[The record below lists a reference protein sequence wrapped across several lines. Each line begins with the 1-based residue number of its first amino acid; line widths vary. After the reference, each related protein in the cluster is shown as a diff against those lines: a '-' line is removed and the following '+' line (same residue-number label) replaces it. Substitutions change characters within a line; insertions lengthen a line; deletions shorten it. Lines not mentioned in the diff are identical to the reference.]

1 MKLYNG
7 YERLAR
13 NYTLLSDEY
22 EFTMA
27 NGYLASGK
35 EKEEAV
41 FDIFFRKIPNNGGYA
56 IMAGLDKIIPYI
68 QNLRFGER
76 ELDYFRRKGYPQ
88 EFINY
93 LKNFK
98 FTGDIYAIPDGTPVF
113 PNEPIVT
120 VKAPLIEA
128 QIVETTLLS
137 IVNGAMEH
145 ATGARRIIEATPKN
159 VGVMEFGSR
168 RADGTEAAIDASIYG
183 IMAGCIGTSN
193 IIAADMLNLKA
204 MGTQAHSWIESYP
217 TEYDAFLSYAKV
229 YPNNCILLVDTID
242 TLKSGIP
249 NAIKV
254 FQYMKDNGINVNNI
268 GIRIDSG
275 DLAYLSK
282 EARIMLDNA
291 GFPQAK
297 ICLSNG
303 LTAETIESLI
313 HQGAKFDSLGVGD
326 NISKPEGRMGCVYK
340 EVALREN
347 NKWIPKIKL
356 SNDAIKI
363 VNPDFKNLY
372 RAYDKNTGYAIAD
385 IMTRANEKINNDELV
400 IVSPT
405 DYLKRTT
412 ISNFELVKL
421 QMPIFINGEL
431 VYDDP
436 EIKEKQNYCNSQMDT
451 LYPEVKRTKMPH
463 EYYVDGTEDYVKFK
477 NEMII
482 NAKKLVRKR

>member
-1 MKLYNG
+1 
-7 YERLAR
+7 
-13 NYTLLSDEY
+13 
-22 EFTMA
+22 
-27 NGYLASGK
+27 
-35 EKEEAV
+35 
-41 FDIFFRKIPNNGGYA
+41 
-56 IMAGLDKIIPYI
+56 
-68 QNLRFGER
+68 
-76 ELDYFRRKGYPQ
+76 
-88 EFINY
+88 
-93 LKNFK
+93 
-98 FTGDIYAIPDGTPVF
+98 
-113 PNEPIVT
+113 
-120 VKAPLIEA
+120 
-128 QIVETTLLS
+128 
-137 IVNGAMEH
+137 
-145 ATGARRIIEATPKN
+145 
-159 VGVMEFGSR
+159 
-168 RADGTEAAIDASIYG
+168 
-183 IMAGCIGTSN
+183 
-193 IIAADMLNLKA
+193 
-204 MGTQAHSWIESYP
+204 
-217 TEYDAFLSYAKV
+217 
-229 YPNNCILLVDTID
+229 
-242 TLKSGIP
+242 
-249 NAIKV
+249 
-254 FQYMKDNGINVNNI
+254 
-268 GIRIDSG
+268 
-275 DLAYLSK
+275 
-282 EARIMLDNA
+282 
-291 GFPQAK
+291 
-297 ICLSNG
+297 
-303 LTAETIESLI
+303 
-313 HQGAKFDSLGVGD
+313 
-326 NISKPEGRMGCVYK
+326 MGCVYK